1 MINLIKKQILE
12 KIKENKEDLLN
23 SHLKYGGVYIAQIEE
38 DYHTFYEVELNEGTI
53 SFSIKGEEGACLNCG
68 HKEFSARQ
76 KKYMDIVVDG
86 NNSWIRNQSEE
97 ATDAENP
104 YGPYECLNCEEEY
117 DDLENELHPKN
128 IYNILHETLK
138 EEGIGVYQEYYDF
151 ENALF
156 KSDE

>member
-1 MINLIKKQILE
+1 
-12 KIKENKEDLLN
+12 
-23 SHLKYGGVYIAQIEE
+23 
-38 DYHTFYEVELNEGTI
+38 
-53 SFSIKGEEGACLNCG
+53 
-68 HKEFSARQ
+68 
-76 KKYMDIVVDG
+76 MDIVVDG

-104 YGPYECLNCEEEY
+104 YGLYECLNCEEEY
-117 DDLENELHPKN
+117 DDLENKLHPKN